1 MPKTVDYEN
10 LEQNILGS
18 FRENLVRFGYN
29 PDDIEGL
36 QKIRHN
42 AFETVLI
49 MIYENLF
56 KPDGRQESNS
66 FTLLPYDYND
76 NNIYILNT
84 LVSVYLKLCNICGKS
99 TGVMGFASFTGYSL
113 FTLRAWRGDKLN
125 PARSV
130 SLEKIYKTN
139 QHVLTNRLQDTPL
152 GSVAVA
158 NNDEDT
164 GLKWSANNQ
173 QNITKNTVFV
183 LPGER
188 VKDSLQGPELKQIS
202 KE

>member
-1 MPKTVDYEN
+1 MPKEVDFEN
-10 LEQNILGS
+10 LESNIIGV
-18 FRENLVRFGYN
+18 FRDTLEKFGYN
-29 PDDIEGL
+29 PDDVDEL

-42 AFETVLI
+42 AFQSVLI
-49 MIYENLF
+49 ICYEKLF
-56 KPDGRQESNS
+56 KSSERQQGIYT
-66 FTLLPYDYND
+66 TLLPYNYNN
-76 NNIYILNT
+76 NNIYILQQ
-84 LVSVYLKLCNICGKS
+84 LVELYIKLCNLCGKS
-99 TGVMGFASFTGYSL
+99 TGIMGFSSFTGYSWDV
-113 FTLRAWRGDKLN
+113 LRVWRNDTLN
-125 PARSV
+125 PTRQG
-130 SLEKIYKTN
+130 LIQKIYKEN

-158 NNDEDT
+158 NNDEET

-188 VKDSLQGPELKQIS
+188 VKNTLQGSTVSRID

>member
-1 MPKTVDYEN
+1 MPKSVDYEN
-10 LEQNILGS
+10 LEQNILGA

-29 PDDIEGL
+29 PDDVKEL
-36 QKIRHN
+36 QTIRHN

-49 MIYENLF
+49 LIYERLF
-56 KPDGRQESNS
+56 KSSERLHGTTT
-66 FTLLPYDYND
+66 TLLPFEYNN
-76 NNIYILNT
+76 NNIYILQT
-84 LVSVYLKLCNICGKS
+84 LVDVYIKLCSSCGKS
-99 TGVMGFASFTGYSL
+99 NGVGGFSSLTGYSNQ
-113 FTLRAWRGDKLN
+113 TLNAWKNDLLN
-125 PARSV
+125 PSRAF
-130 SLEKIYKTN
+130 LIQKIYKQN
-139 QHVLTNRLQDTPL
+139 QRILTNRLQDTPL

-188 VKDSLQGPELKQIS
+188 VKDTLQGSTMTRID

>member
-1 MPKTVDYEN
+1 MPKRINFDS
-10 LEQNILGS
+10 LEQDVIGA
-18 FRENLVRFGYN
+18 FRETLEKFGYN
-29 PDDIEGL
+29 PDNVEEL

-49 MIYENLF
+49 LIYERLF
-56 KPDGRQESNS
+56 KPDRPTRLNVD
-66 FTLLPYDYND
+66 TLLPYDYTE

-84 LVSVYLKLCNICGKS
+84 LVSLYNKLCSICGKS
-99 TGVMGFASFTGYSL
+99 NGVGGFCSFTGYSYY
-113 FTLRAWRGDKLN
+113 TIKAWKDDTLN
-125 PARSV
+125 PEKAC
-130 SLEKIYKTN
+130 LIQKIYKQN

-158 NNDEDT
+158 NNDEET

-188 VKDSLQGPELKQIS
+188 VKDSLQGSTVSRIDKD
-202 KE
+202 